1 VRPTFFDEQRRHR
14 RATWRLAAAS
24 ALAVVLMGIPVS
36 IAATPLVYGVLLVIG
51 ESVNLVH
58 PLPPLVIERLAA
70 AGALLQHALDW
81 LTGESPGQPP
91 SFTSWVLLASMLILP
106 GILLMMA
113 LWLGVRALFRRA
125 GVGGLLLAIGARDP
139 RPGDLE
145 ERQLQN
151 VIEEMAVAAGL
162 KPPRVVLLE
171 SDAVNAALVGSSDAD
186 ATVVVSRRLLDDFSR
201 DETQAIVGHLVGS
214 MSNGDLRIAFAMASA
229 LGSFGL
235 LIALL
240 DAPFGP
246 RSRECLRG
254 VAHLVLAR
262 KDAAPAEADLVR
274 AMLASRLALRDSG
287 ELLTGARAAAAAA
300 LLLSNAAVKWSLYL
314 FTTVL
319 VGPMLALLWRARRY
333 LADATAVQLTRNP
346 DALHD
351 ALAHL
356 TRSAG
361 VVPGGAST
369 SYLFI
374 VGPLGPLRTYGRIG
388 FHPDVDRR
396 LRRLRTQGAAAPGPV
411 ASADRSRVQ
420 RLVAGVGAA
429 FAWSVFSLGIL
440 AGFAAMALVVGVS
453 VLASALMLGAVHTA
467 FALVGLVKTAFVG

>member
-1 VRPTFFDEQRRHR
+1 VPHTFLDEQRRHR

-36 IAATPLVYGVLLVIG
+36 IGATPVVYGVLLVIG
-51 ESVNLVH
+51 ESVNLVY
-58 PLPPLVIERLAA
+58 PLPAQAIERLTS
-70 AGALLQHALDW
+70 AGALLEHALDW
-81 LTGESPGQPP
+81 LTAESPGQPP
-91 SFTSWVLLASMLILP
+91 PFTSWVLLASMLILP
-106 GILLMMA
+106 GIMLMTA

-125 GVGGLLLAIGARDP
+125 GVGGLLLAIGTRDP

-214 MSNGDLRIAFAMASA
+214 MSNGDLRIAFAMASV

-246 RSRECLRG
+246 RSWECLRR
-254 VAHLVLAR
+254 VARLMLHP
-262 KDAAPAEADLVR
+262 KEAAPAETDLVQ

-287 ELLTGARAAAAAA
+287 APLTGARAAAGAA
-300 LLLSNAAVKWSLYL
+300 LLLCNAAVKWSLYL
-314 FTTVL
+314 FTLVL

-346 DALHD
+346 DALHA
-351 ALAHL
+351 ALARL

-369 SYLFI
+369 AYLFI
-374 VGPLGPLRTYGRIG
+374 VGPLVRLRTYGLIG
-388 FHPDVDRR
+388 FHPDLGRR
-396 LRRLRTQGAAAPGPV
+396 LGRLRAQGAAAPGPV
-411 ASADRSRVQ
+411 ASFDGSRVQ
-420 RLVAGVGAA
+420 RIVSGVGAA
-429 FAWSVFSLGIL
+429 VAWSVFALGIL
-440 AGFAAMALVVGVS
+440 AGFAAMGLVVGVS

-467 FALVGLVKTAFVG
+467 FALVGLIKTAVVG

>member
-58 PLPPLVIERLAA
+58 PLPPQVIDRLAS

-81 LTGESPGQPP
+81 LTGESLGQPP

-139 RPGDLE
+139 LPGDLE

-214 MSNGDLRIAFAMASA
+214 MSNGVGRRRERA
-229 LGSFGL
+229 GVRV
-235 LIALL
+235 
-240 DAPFGP
+240 DAWRCAHRVCP
-246 RSRECLRG
+246 RRADQDSRR
-254 VAHLVLAR
+254 R
-262 KDAAPAEADLVR
+262 
-274 AMLASRLALRDSG
+274 M
-287 ELLTGARAAAAAA
+287 
-300 LLLSNAAVKWSLYL
+300 
-314 FTTVL
+314 TT
-319 VGPMLALLWRARRY
+319 ARR
-333 LADATAVQLTRNP
+333 
-346 DALHD
+346 
-351 ALAHL
+351 
-356 TRSAG
+356 
-361 VVPGGAST
+361 
-369 SYLFI
+369 
-374 VGPLGPLRTYGRIG
+374 
-388 FHPDVDRR
+388 
-396 LRRLRTQGAAAPGPV
+396 
-411 ASADRSRVQ
+411 
-420 RLVAGVGAA
+420 
-429 FAWSVFSLGIL
+429 
-440 AGFAAMALVVGVS
+440 
-453 VLASALMLGAVHTA
+453 
-467 FALVGLVKTAFVG
+467 

>member
-1 VRPTFFDEQRRHR
+1 
-14 RATWRLAAAS
+14 
-24 ALAVVLMGIPVS
+24 MGIPVS

-58 PLPPLVIERLAA
+58 PLPPQVIERLAST
-70 AGALLQHALDW
+70 GALVQHALDW

-171 SDAVNAALVGSSDAD
+171 SDAVNAALIGSSDAD
-186 ATVVVSRRLLDDFSR
+186 ATLVVSRRLLDDFSR

-246 RSRECLRG
+246 RSRECLRR

-262 KDAAPAEADLVR
+262 KDAAPAEADLVH
-274 AMLASRLALRDSG
+274 AMLASRLALRDNVATP
-287 ELLTGARAAAAAA
+287 LTGARAAAGAA
-300 LLLSNAAVKWSLYL
+300 LLLVNAAVKWSLYL

-319 VGPMLALLWRARRY
+319 LGPMLALLWRARRY

-346 DALHD
+346 DALHG
-351 ALAHL
+351 ALVNL

-374 VGPLGPLRTYGRIG
+374 VGPLVRLRTYGLIG
-388 FHPDVDRR
+388 FHPDIDRR

-411 ASADRSRVQ
+411 ASADRTRVQ
-420 RLVAGVGAA
+420 RVVAGVGAA
-429 FAWSVFSLGIL
+429 FAWSVFALGIL